1 MPIAIK
7 LGRSTWIRSLDGPKN
22 TYPLRR
28 QILMQSLHSP
38 VQVMGIDAGG
48 TMTDTFFVREDGS
61 FVVGKAQS
69 NPGDESQAIYESSID
84 ALAEWKLKV
93 DDVFPELLTCVY
105 SGTAMLNRVVQR
117 KGLDVGLMCNRGFED
132 IHSMGRAAQSYL
144 GYALEER
151 IHLNC
156 HRYDEPLVPLS
167 RTRGVTER
175 TDVQGQV
182 VIPLREDEVRVATRE
197 LVARGSKAIVIS
209 LLQSHKNE
217 QSEQRARDICR
228 EELIKIGANIPV
240 FATVDYYPSRKESH
254 RTNTTILEAYAAEP
268 SRETLKKVSDRF
280 KKHGAKFDLR
290 VMATHGGTIGWKA
303 RELARTIVSGP
314 IGGVIGSKFLGEK
327 LGYENIACS
336 DIGGT
341 SFDMAII
348 TKGNF
353 AIQSDP
359 DMARLLLSLPLVA
372 MDSVGAGAGSFIRI
386 DPYSKAIKLG
396 PDSAGYRVGMC
407 WADSGLDT
415 VSVSD
420 CHVVLGYL
428 NPDNFLGG
436 AIKLDVNRARKYLK
450 EQIADP
456 LGLTVEDAAAGVIE
470 LLDLNLREYMR
481 SVISAKGYN
490 PADFVCFSYGGAG
503 PVHTYGYTEGLGF
516 KDVVVPAWAAGFSAF
531 GCACAEYEY
540 RYDKSVDIGVGPKA
554 SDAEKVQACKT
565 LTEAW
570 GELSEKV
577 IEEFVI
583 NGFKPEDVLLRPG
596 YRMQFMGQLNDLEIN
611 SPITQASTLADWE
624 KMVHA
629 FDQTYARVYASSAS
643 SPELGFGVTG
653 AIMRGSVISSK
664 PELPEE
670 ADAGPIPPKEA
681 HIGSRPFYRHK
692 KWQDAQIWSME
703 ALKAGNRVVGPAI
716 VESPST
722 TFIVPLGFE
731 TYCDKHRLFHLK
743 EVKQGAQS

>member
-1 MPIAIK
+1 
-7 LGRSTWIRSLDGPKN
+7 
-22 TYPLRR
+22 
-28 QILMQSLHSP
+28 MQVQSSP

-84 ALAEWKLKV
+84 ALTEWNRQV

-132 IHSMGRAAQSYL
+132 IHSMGRAIQSYL

-217 QSEQRARDICR
+217 HSELRARDICR
-228 EELIKIGANIPV
+228 EELKKMGVDIPV
-240 FATVDYYPSRKESH
+240 FATVDYYPSRKETH

-268 SRETLKKVSDRF
+268 SRATLKKVSDRF

-303 RELARTIVSGP
+303 KELARTIVSGP

-327 LGYENIACS
+327 LGYDNIACS

-359 DMARLLLSLPLVA
+359 DMARLVLSLPLVA

-436 AIKLDVNRARKYLK
+436 AIKLDVERARKHLK

-540 RYDKSVDIGVGPKA
+540 RYDKSVDVGVGPNA
-554 SDAEKVQACKT
+554 TDDEKVAACQT

-570 GELSEKV
+570 AELSAKV

-583 NGFKPEDVLLRPG
+583 NGFKPQDVLLRPG
-596 YRMQFMGQLNDLEIN
+596 YRMQFMGQLNDLEIS
-611 SPITQASTLADWE
+611 SPIASASTLADWN
-624 KMVHA
+624 KMVKA
-629 FDQTYARVYASSAS
+629 FDDTYARVYASSAS

-670 ADAGPIPPKEA
+670 PDAGPVPPPSAK
-681 HIGSRPFYRHK
+681 IGSRPFYRHK
-692 KWQDAQIWSME
+692 KWWDAQIWSME
-703 ALKAGNRVVGPAI
+703 ALKAGNHVVGPAI

-722 TFIVPLGFE
+722 TFIVPFGFE
-731 TYCDKHRLFHLK
+731 TYCDAHRLFHLK
-743 EVKQGAQS
+743 EVK

>member
-1 MPIAIK
+1 
-7 LGRSTWIRSLDGPKN
+7 
-22 TYPLRR
+22 
-28 QILMQSLHSP
+28 MQAQHSP

-84 ALAEWKLKV
+84 ALTEWQRNV

-132 IHSMGRAAQSYL
+132 IHSMGRALQSYL

-197 LVARGSKAIVIS
+197 LVERGSKAIVIS

-217 QSEQRARDICR
+217 HSEQRARDICK
-228 EELIKIGANIPV
+228 EELKKIGVDIPV

-268 SRETLKKVSDRF
+268 SRATLKKVSDRF

-303 RELARTIVSGP
+303 KELARTIVSGP

-327 LGYENIACS
+327 LGYDNIACS

-359 DMARLLLSLPLVA
+359 DMARLVLSLPLVA
-372 MDSVGAGAGSFIRI
+372 MDSVGAGAGSHIRI

-436 AIKLDVNRARKYLK
+436 AIKLDVERARKYLK

-456 LGLTVEDAAAGVIE
+456 LGLSVEDAAAGVIE

-516 KDVVVPAWAAGFSAF
+516 KDVIVPAWAAGFSAF

-540 RYDKSVDIGVGPKA
+540 RYDKSVDIGVGPNA
-554 SDAEKVQACKT
+554 TDAEKVQACKT
-565 LTEAW
+565 VTEAW
-570 GELSEKV
+570 AELGEKV
-577 IEEFVI
+577 IEEFII

-596 YRMQFMGQLNDLEIN
+596 YRMQFMGQLNDLEIS
-611 SPITQASTLADWE
+611 SPITSAATVADWD

-629 FDQTYARVYASSAS
+629 FDETYARVYASSAS

-670 ADAGPIPPKEA
+670 PDAGPIPPKEA

-731 TYCDKHRLFHLK
+731 TYCDAHRLFHLK
-743 EVKQGAQS
+743 EVK

>member
-1 MPIAIK
+1 
-7 LGRSTWIRSLDGPKN
+7 
-22 TYPLRR
+22 
-28 QILMQSLHSP
+28 MQAQHSP

-84 ALAEWKLKV
+84 ALAEWQRKV

-217 QSEQRARDICR
+217 QSELRARDICR
-228 EELIKIGANIPV
+228 EELKKIGADIPV

-268 SRETLKKVSDRF
+268 SRATLKKVSDRF

-303 RELARTIVSGP
+303 KELARTIVSGP

-327 LGYENIACS
+327 LGYDNIACS

-436 AIKLDVNRARKYLK
+436 AIKLDVERARKYLK

-516 KDVVVPAWAAGFSAF
+516 KDVIVPAWAAGFSAF

-554 SDAEKVQACKT
+554 TDAEKVQACKT

-570 GELSEKV
+570 AELSEKV
-577 IEEFVI
+577 IEEFII

-611 SPITQASTLADWE
+611 SPITNATTLADWE

-629 FDQTYARVYASSAS
+629 FDETYARVYASSAS

-670 ADAGPIPPKEA
+670 PDAGPTPPKEA

-703 ALKAGNRVVGPAI
+703 ALKAGNRVMGPAI

-731 TYCDKHRLFHLK
+731 TYCDTHRLFHLK
-743 EVKQGAQS
+743 EVK